1 MVGLLKTDQQTRRKP
16 VKRQS
21 FHLYMTRVA
30 VTLLAVALL
39 AITTPGQGRNGVVP
53 DLGDCDHL
61 QPPAGN
67 RPFFRVFAEG
77 VQIYRWNGTS
87 WVFVAPE
94 ADLYASPI
102 GVGLVGTHYASP
114 TWESLSGSKVVG
126 TVDQRCDVDAGD
138 IQWLLLRAVS
148 SEGPGVFG
156 GVTYI
161 QRLNT
166 SGGIAPTSPGTTTGQ
181 IARVPYT
188 TEYYFYR

>member
-1 MVGLLKTDQQTRRKP
+1 MGGSSMMRATRQFR
-16 VKRQS
+16 
-21 FHLYMTRVA
+21 FHSMRIVSTVLVA
-30 VTLLAVALL
+30 VLFATTLS
-39 AITTPGQGRNGVVP
+39 GQGKGRVP

-61 QPPAGN
+61 QVPAGN
-67 RPFFRVFAEG
+67 RLFFRVFAEG
-77 VQIYRWNGTS
+77 VQIYSWNGTS

-94 ADLYASPI
+94 ADLFADA
-102 GVGLVGTHYASP
+102 GGAGLVGTHYAGP

-126 TVDQRCDVDAGD
+126 AVDQRCTVGAGD

-148 SEGPGVFG
+148 SDGPGVFG

-166 SGGIAPTSPGTTTGQ
+166 SGGIAPATSGTTVGQ

>member
-1 MVGLLKTDQQTRRKP
+1 L
-16 VKRQS
+16 
-21 FHLYMTRVA
+21 
-30 VTLLAVALL
+30 
-39 AITTPGQGRNGVVP
+39 
-53 DLGDCDHL
+53 
-61 QPPAGN
+61 
-67 RPFFRVFAEG
+67 RVFAEG
-77 VQIYRWNGTS
+77 VQIYSWNGTS

-94 ADLYASPI
+94 ADLFADA
-102 GVGLVGTHYASP
+102 GGAGLVGIHYAGP

-126 TVDQRCDVDAGD
+126 AVDQRCTVSADD

-148 SEGPGVFG
+148 SDGPGVFG

-166 SGGIAPTSPGTTTGQ
+166 SGGVAPPAPGTTVGQ

>member
-1 MVGLLKTDQQTRRKP
+1 MRIISTVL
-16 VKRQS
+16 
-21 FHLYMTRVA
+21 VA
-30 VTLLAVALL
+30 VLFAATLS
-39 AITTPGQGRNGVVP
+39 GQGKGRVP

-61 QPPAGN
+61 QVPAGN
-67 RPFFRVFAEG
+67 RLFLRVFAEG
-77 VQIYRWNGTS
+77 VQIYSWNGTS

-94 ADLYASPI
+94 ADLFADA
-102 GVGLVGTHYASP
+102 GGAGLVGIHYAGP

-126 TVDQRCDVDAGD
+126 AVDQRCTVSAAD

-148 SEGPGVFG
+148 SDGPGMFG

-161 QRLNT
+161 QRLST
-166 SGGIAPTSPGTTTGQ
+166 SGGVAPAALGTTVGQ

>member
-1 MVGLLKTDQQTRRKP
+1 MTSSS
-16 VKRQS
+16 VKGPIQAHRW
-21 FHLYMTRVA
+21 HKIRGV
-30 VTLLAVALL
+30 VTALTVVLLAA
-39 AITTPGQGRNGVVP
+39 TTQGQGRNGVIP
-53 DLGDCDHL
+53 DLGDCEEL

-67 RPFFRVFAEG
+67 RAFFRVFAEG

-94 ADLYASPI
+94 ADLFASP
-102 GVGLVGTHYASP
+102 GGTGLVGIHYAGP

-126 TVDQRCDVDAGD
+126 TVDQRCTVDPDD

-148 SEGPGVFG
+148 SEGPGVFA

-166 SGGIAPTSPGTTTGQ
+166 SGGIAPTVPGTTTGE